1 MTLDIDANA
10 ALDAPQ
16 NDWRAS
22 FDPARQSCGRYRWYV
37 VLTKHGQ
44 REIAEASLSQDGW
57 NTFFPL
63 MVDNRQRHG
72 NRLVSL
78 FGQYSFLQI
87 PDGDIG
93 WPRIFSTRG
102 VFTLLCRRDRVTRI
116 SQPLP
121 LPVGVI
127 EDLQARTSARRVVDD
142 PGEHPEASRM
152 RAGALGS
159 VVAGPWAGWEGVC
172 TLSRRDRLT
181 LLLRLFGRVVPV
193 EFRLDQVRAA

>member
-1 MTLDIDANA
+1 MTLDIPPNA

-22 FDPARQSCGRYRWYV
+22 LDSVLQSCGCYRWYV
-37 VLTKHGQ
+37 VITKHGQ

-63 MVDNRQRHG
+63 MVDKRHG
-72 NRLVSL
+72 NRIVPL
-78 FGQYSFLQI
+78 FGAYSFVVI

-93 WPRIFSTRG
+93 WPRIYGTRG
-102 VFTLLCRRDRVTRI
+102 IFTILSRERR
-116 SQPLP
+116 PLP

-127 EDLQARTSARRVVDD
+127 EDLQARTSARRIVDD
-142 PGEHPEASRM
+142 PGEHPDATRM
-152 RAGALGS
+152 RVGATGS